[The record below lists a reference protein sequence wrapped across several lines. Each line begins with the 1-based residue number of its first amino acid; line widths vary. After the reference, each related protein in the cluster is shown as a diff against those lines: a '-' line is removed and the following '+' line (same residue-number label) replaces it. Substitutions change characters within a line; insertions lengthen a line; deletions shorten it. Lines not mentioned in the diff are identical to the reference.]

1 MFRLTVRDA
10 VWMALLSALLF
21 AWYLEYRSDA
31 LARHRDAQA
40 IQYLKQQLSER
51 PQPQAPAPVGELI
64 AEPQLRILPIRSP
77 DGLRPVPGEWDYQ
90 FPQELP
96 TQLEPEPLIPWRTSP

>member
-10 VWMALLSALLF
+10 AWLAVLSAVLI
-21 AWYLEYRSDA
+21 AWYFEYRDDA

-51 PQPQAPAPVGELI
+51 PQP
-64 AEPQLRILPIRSP
+64 RILPILLPDGLPPVPGNASP
-77 DGLRPVPGEWDYQ
+77 GTGLRPVPGNWDYQ
-90 FPQELP
+90 FPPGLP
-96 TQLEPEPLIPWRTSP
+96 KQLEPEPLIPWRSSP